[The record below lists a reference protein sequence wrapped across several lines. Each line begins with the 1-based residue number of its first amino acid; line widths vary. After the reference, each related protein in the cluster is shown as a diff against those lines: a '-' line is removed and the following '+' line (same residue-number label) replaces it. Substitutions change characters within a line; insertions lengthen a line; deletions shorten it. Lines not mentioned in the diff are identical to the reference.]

1 MSKQGKN
8 PLEAEIDGMYKALFK
23 MSKQMTS
30 LEGKVEEIKH
40 TWDLS
45 AIEDTLGHLVTR
57 MDLVVKRVDKKID
70 NQGLVLV
77 SIKRVME

>member
-1 MSKQGKN
+1 
-8 PLEAEIDGMYKALFK
+8 
-23 MSKQMTS
+23 MTS

-57 MDLVVKRVDKKID
+57 MDLVVKRVDEKISD
-70 NQGLVLV
+70 QGLVSV
-77 SIKRVME
+77 SIKRVMEQL